1 MPRSCAATRSTL
13 LVPVAARATS
23 FRDAVQQFAI
33 QRQLIDQ
40 SDVDAVHLLRHF
52 RPVQIEQQQLVDHG
66 SQAPGVQIAVRNGV
80 IVEKRGSH
88 DAVEYATDMK
98 ITAVKILIAINV
110 AVFGLQELDPNGRLE
125 ELFALWPLQPL
136 DGTVY
141 FRFWQIV
148 SYSFLH
154 STQNY
159 MHLLFNMWS
168 LWMFGEA
175 VEQAMGPRRFLVL
188 YFAAVVT
195 AALSQLVVPILF
207 GAPPAPTI
215 GASGGVFG
223 VMLAFGMLYP
233 RAKILLFFALP
244 MPAYVFVPLAAL
256 LELVLGVTGS
266 QSGVAH
272 FAHLGGLIGGGL
284 VVLQWRRRLS
294 PKNSRL

>member
-1 MPRSCAATRSTL
+1 
-13 LVPVAARATS
+13 
-23 FRDAVQQFAI
+23 
-33 QRQLIDQ
+33 
-40 SDVDAVHLLRHF
+40 
-52 RPVQIEQQQLVDHG
+52 
-66 SQAPGVQIAVRNGV
+66 
-80 IVEKRGSH
+80 
-88 DAVEYATDMK
+88 MK

-110 AVFGLQELDPNGRLE
+110 AVFGLQELDANGRLE

-154 STQNY
+154 STQTY
-159 MHLLFNMWS
+159 THLLFNMWS

-175 VEQAMGPRRFLVL
+175 VEQAMGPRRLLAL

-195 AALSQLVVPILF
+195 AALSQLVVPAMF
-207 GAPPAPTI
+207 GGPPAPTI

-266 QSGVAH
+266 QTGVAH
-272 FAHLGGLIGGGL
+272 FAHLGGLIGAGL
-284 VVLQWRRRLS
+284 VVLQWRRRRAS
-294 PKNSRL
+294 KNSRL

>member
-1 MPRSCAATRSTL
+1 
-13 LVPVAARATS
+13 
-23 FRDAVQQFAI
+23 
-33 QRQLIDQ
+33 
-40 SDVDAVHLLRHF
+40 
-52 RPVQIEQQQLVDHG
+52 
-66 SQAPGVQIAVRNGV
+66 
-80 IVEKRGSH
+80 
-88 DAVEYATDMK
+88 MK

-110 AVFGLQELDPNGRLE
+110 AVFGLQELDPNGRLD

-136 DGTVY
+136 DGAVY

-175 VEQAMGPRRFLVL
+175 VEQAMGPRRFLAL

-195 AALSQLVVPILF
+195 AAFSQLVVPIMF

-256 LELVLGVTGS
+256 LELVLGVTHS

-272 FAHLGGLIGGGL
+272 FAHLGGLIGAGL
-284 VVLQWRRRLS
+284 VVLQWRRRRS
-294 PKNSRL
+294 PKNRRL

>member
-1 MPRSCAATRSTL
+1 
-13 LVPVAARATS
+13 
-23 FRDAVQQFAI
+23 
-33 QRQLIDQ
+33 
-40 SDVDAVHLLRHF
+40 
-52 RPVQIEQQQLVDHG
+52 
-66 SQAPGVQIAVRNGV
+66 
-80 IVEKRGSH
+80 
-88 DAVEYATDMK
+88 MK

-125 ELFALWPLQPL
+125 ELLALWPLQPL

-141 FRFWQIV
+141 FRVWQIV

-175 VEQAMGPRRFLVL
+175 VEQAMGPRRFLAL

-195 AALSQLVVPILF
+195 AALSQLLVPVMF
-207 GAPPAPTI
+207 GVPPAPTI

-284 VVLQWRRRLS
+284 VVLRWRRRRS

>member
-1 MPRSCAATRSTL
+1 
-13 LVPVAARATS
+13 
-23 FRDAVQQFAI
+23 
-33 QRQLIDQ
+33 
-40 SDVDAVHLLRHF
+40 
-52 RPVQIEQQQLVDHG
+52 
-66 SQAPGVQIAVRNGV
+66 
-80 IVEKRGSH
+80 
-88 DAVEYATDMK
+88 MK

-110 AVFGLQELDPNGRLE
+110 AVFGLQELDANGRLE

-175 VEQAMGPRRFLVL
+175 VEQAMGARRLLAL

-195 AALSQLVVPILF
+195 AALSQLVVPIMF

-223 VMLAFGMLYP
+223 VMLAFGLLYP

-272 FAHLGGLIGGGL
+272 FAHLGGLIGAGL
-284 VVLQWRRRLS
+284 VVLQWRRRRAS
-294 PKNSRL
+294 KNSRL

>member
-1 MPRSCAATRSTL
+1 
-13 LVPVAARATS
+13 
-23 FRDAVQQFAI
+23 
-33 QRQLIDQ
+33 
-40 SDVDAVHLLRHF
+40 
-52 RPVQIEQQQLVDHG
+52 
-66 SQAPGVQIAVRNGV
+66 
-80 IVEKRGSH
+80 
-88 DAVEYATDMK
+88 MK

-125 ELFALWPLQPL
+125 ELFALWPLQRL
-136 DGTVY
+136 DGAVY

-175 VEQAMGPRRFLVL
+175 VEQKMGPRRFLAL

-195 AALSQLVVPILF
+195 AALSQLVVPIMF

-272 FAHLGGLIGGGL
+272 FAHLGGLIGAGL
-284 VVLQWRRRLS
+284 VVLQWRRRRS
-294 PKNSRL
+294 PQNGRF